1 MQKLVYAFKHG
12 RGRFKREEEEDSPHD
27 YTPDL
32 SGVRGKS
39 IILMFVV
46 VCDLVEVQYLIKL
59 LPGLASLITD
69 AGCMDYIAKTTL
81 IYCMARCTNYR
92 RYRNAKKRLSF
103 SFLSLIKSP
112 C

>member
-1 MQKLVYAFKHG
+1 MSHKLMIASSPSNSCPTKKVSGSNATSLPDTLLTHWCYDYPHTAQKLMYLFKHG
-12 RGRFKREEEEDSPHD
+12 RRGRFKREEEEDSPHD

-59 LPGLASLITD
+59 LPG
-69 AGCMDYIAKTTL
+69 
-81 IYCMARCTNYR
+81 
-92 RYRNAKKRLSF
+92 
-103 SFLSLIKSP
+103 
-112 C
+112 

>member
-1 MQKLVYAFKHG
+1 MSGSNATSLPVTLLTHWRYDYPHTVQKLVNAFKHG

-46 VCDLVEVQYLIKL
+46 VCDMVEVQYLIKL
-59 LPGLASLITD
+59 LPG
-69 AGCMDYIAKTTL
+69 
-81 IYCMARCTNYR
+81 
-92 RYRNAKKRLSF
+92 
-103 SFLSLIKSP
+103 
-112 C
+112 